1 MKNRR
6 GESMRDDIKT
16 PDYYLENMPLAYC
29 TVKVVKDKNGKASD
43 LEIIYS
49 NKAHRKMEG
58 VQSDTLTGKRI
69 SQMFKEEYRKWM
81 PYFADTASSGTA
93 HTISHYMSRMDRHFL
108 LCMYQLEEGICG
120 CVFQDITP
128 GYGSRD
134 KTMQDHEKLD
144 FLLGTTTDLV
154 FEYNSRT
161 DMLTLVGGGYS
172 RGDRRMI
179 TGFPQGLFEEGI
191 LRRKDEARLRTEVD
205 KLDGRRQNIQFDI
218 QACLSGDGTYRW
230 YTVNCSEYAERFT
243 GYRCVVG
250 WIKDIEQQRQNR
262 KMLEKDAMYDS
273 LTDIYN
279 MKTGKDLV
287 EEWIRQKKPSSSHI
301 MFLMDLDNFKNVN
314 DTYGHHRGDEV
325 LQQFARIV
333 KGVFR
338 ENDIVY
344 RMGGDEFIGFTK
356 NVSMPEQAVERIMKS
371 LYQKMEKESG
381 LGVSCSVGVFVTDRA
396 CSYQHLYRM
405 ADQAL
410 YEAKR
415 AGKNRYQIIREY
427 EQPEETSP

>member
-1 MKNRR
+1 MDALFCRYGQFRNRPY
-6 GESMRDDIKT
+6 DQ
-16 PDYYLENMPLAYC
+16 PLYEQDGPAFPALH
-29 TVKVVKDKNGKASD
+29 VPAG
-43 LEIIYS
+43 
-49 NKAHRKMEG
+49 R
-58 VQSDTLTGKRI
+58 
-69 SQMFKEEYRKWM
+69 
-81 PYFADTASSGTA
+81 
-93 HTISHYMSRMDRHFL
+93 
-108 LCMYQLEEGICG
+108 GICG

-191 LRRKDEARLRTEVD
+191 LRRKDEARLRAEVD

-262 KMLEKDAMYDS
+262 KC
-273 LTDIYN
+273 
-279 MKTGKDLV
+279 
-287 EEWIRQKKPSSSHI
+287 W
-301 MFLMDLDNFKNVN
+301 
-314 DTYGHHRGDEV
+314 
-325 LQQFARIV
+325 
-333 KGVFR
+333 
-338 ENDIVY
+338 
-344 RMGGDEFIGFTK
+344 
-356 NVSMPEQAVERIMKS
+356 
-371 LYQKMEKESG
+371 
-381 LGVSCSVGVFVTDRA
+381 
-396 CSYQHLYRM
+396 
-405 ADQAL
+405 
-410 YEAKR
+410 KR
-415 AGKNRYQIIREY
+415 TPCMI
-427 EQPEETSP
+427 P